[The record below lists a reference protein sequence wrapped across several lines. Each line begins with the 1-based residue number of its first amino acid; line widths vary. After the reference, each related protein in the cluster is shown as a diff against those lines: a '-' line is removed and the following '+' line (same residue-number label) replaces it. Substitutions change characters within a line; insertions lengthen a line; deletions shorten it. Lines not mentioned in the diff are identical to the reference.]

1 MKARLL
7 VDLVGVSEEELYQL
21 LQAIRDCEQA
31 HFKEKVI
38 AMWVDVPEIPT
49 AQAVLILARIRPPFV
64 HGEIHSTGKDVG

>member
-38 AMWVDVPEIPT
+38 AIRVDVPELK
-49 AQAVLILARIRPPFV
+49 AARAEQILARIRPPFV
-64 HGEIHSTGKDVG
+64 HGQTLSTGGN